1 MVKFDNDY
9 KNSKVKYSFPE
20 FDERVAKAFE
30 AACKQLFEAIKE
42 PILQDYKMLSSAVEE
57 VASSEEFYGKSFKAE
72 EFLLDKEDV
81 PKLYEMEL
89 DLARKFS
96 DFIFDFYK
104 SQCFTRGAMS
114 RIQGLGSDGRDK
126 IEKKLAERKGYT
138 HFNRAFHKSFLA
150 FEDIVRFDDRSIQK
164 VLREVTQYDL
174 AVAVCRDTSDE
185 VKEAFTRNMSKRARE
200 YLESCISDL
209 GPVLKS
215 LMLECRQKI
224 LAVMDELYSCH
235 EINFRENWV

>member
-1 MVKFDNDY
+1 MVMFDNDY
-9 KNSKVKYSFPE
+9 KNSKVRYSFPE
-20 FDERVAKAFE
+20 FDERVAKVFE

-42 PILQDYKMLSSAVEE
+42 PILKDYKTLSSAVEE
-57 VASSEEFYGKSFKAE
+57 VASSDEFYGKSFKAE
-72 EFLLDKEDV
+72 EFLLDKEDES
-81 PKLYEMEL
+81 KLYEMEM

-104 SQCFTRGAMS
+104 SQCLTRGAMS

-126 IEKKLAERKGYT
+126 IEKKLAECKGYT
-138 HFNRAFHKSFLA
+138 HFNLAFHKSFLA

-164 VLREVTQYDL
+164 VLREITQYDL

-200 YLESCISDL
+200 YLDSCISDL

-215 LMLECRQKI
+215 HILECRQKI
-224 LAVMDELYSCH
+224 LAVMNELYTCH
-235 EINFRENWV
+235 EINLREDYV

>member
-9 KNSKVKYSFPE
+9 KNSKVRYSFPE
-20 FDERVAKAFE
+20 FDERVAKVFE

-42 PILQDYKMLSSAVEE
+42 PILKDYKTLSSAVEE
-57 VASSEEFYGKSFKAE
+57 VASSDEFYGKSFKAE
-72 EFLLDKEDV
+72 EFLLDKEDES
-81 PKLYEMEL
+81 KLYEMEM

-104 SQCFTRGAMS
+104 SQCLTRGAMS

-126 IEKKLAERKGYT
+126 IEKKLAECKGYT

-164 VLREVTQYDL
+164 VLREITQYDL

-200 YLESCISDL
+200 YLDSCISDL

-215 LMLECRQKI
+215 HILECRQKI

-235 EINFRENWV
+235 EINFREDWV

>member
-1 MVKFDNDY
+1 MAMFDNDY
-9 KNSKVKYSFPE
+9 KNSKVRYSFPE
-20 FDERVAKAFE
+20 FDERVAKVFE

-42 PILQDYKMLSSAVEE
+42 PILKDYKTLSSAVEE
-57 VASSEEFYGKSFKAE
+57 VASSDEFYGKSFKAE
-72 EFLLDKEDV
+72 EFLLDKEDES
-81 PKLYEMEL
+81 KLYEMEM

-104 SQCFTRGAMS
+104 SQCLTRGAMS

-126 IEKKLAERKGYT
+126 IEKKLAECKGYT

-164 VLREVTQYDL
+164 VLREITQYDL

-185 VKEAFTRNMSKRARE
+185 VKEAFTRNMSKRSRE
-200 YLESCISDL
+200 YLDSCISDL

-215 LMLECRQKI
+215 HILECRQKI
-224 LAVMDELYSCH
+224 LAVMEELYSCH
-235 EINFRENWV
+235 EINLREDYI

>member
-1 MVKFDNDY
+1 MVMFDNDY
-9 KNSKVKYSFPE
+9 KNSKVRYSFPE
-20 FDERVAKAFE
+20 FDERVAKVFE

-42 PILQDYKMLSSAVEE
+42 PILKDYKTLSSAVEE
-57 VASSEEFYGKSFKAE
+57 VAFSDEFYGKSFKAE
-72 EFLLDKEDV
+72 EFLLDKEDES
-81 PKLYEMEL
+81 KLYEMEM

-104 SQCFTRGAMS
+104 SQCLTRGAMS

-126 IEKKLAERKGYT
+126 IEKKLAECKGYT

-164 VLREVTQYDL
+164 VLREITQYDL

-200 YLESCISDL
+200 YLDSCISDL

-215 LMLECRQKI
+215 HILECRQKI
-224 LAVMDELYSCH
+224 LAVMEELYSCH
-235 EINFRENWV
+235 EINLREDYI

>member
-1 MVKFDNDY
+1 MVKFDIDY
-9 KNSKVKYSFPE
+9 KNSTLKYSFPE
-20 FDERVAKAFE
+20 FDERVAKVFE
-30 AACKQLFEAIKE
+30 AACKQLFEVIKE
-42 PILQDYKMLSSAVEE
+42 PILQDYKTLSSVVEE
-57 VASSEEFYGKSFKAE
+57 VASSEEFYGKSYKAE
-72 EFLLDKEDV
+72 EFLMDIEDEQ
-81 PKLYEMEL
+81 KLYEIEMN
-89 DLARKFS
+89 LARQFS
-96 DFIFDFYK
+96 DFVFDFYK

-114 RIQGLGSDGRDK
+114 RIQGLGSDGRDR
-126 IEKKLAERKGYT
+126 IEKNLAKRKGYT

-235 EINFRENWV
+235 EINFREDWV

>member
-1 MVKFDNDY
+1 MVKFDIDY
-9 KNSKVKYSFPE
+9 KNSTLKYSFPE
-20 FDERVAKAFE
+20 FDERVAKVFE

-42 PILQDYKMLSSAVEE
+42 PILKDYKTLASAVEE
-57 VASSEEFYGKSFKAE
+57 VASSDEFYGKSYKAE
-72 EFLLDKEDV
+72 EFLMDIEDEQ
-81 PKLYEMEL
+81 KLYEIEMN
-89 DLARKFS
+89 LARQFS
-96 DFIFDFYK
+96 DFVFGFYK

-138 HFNRAFHKSFLA
+138 QFNRAFHKSFLA

-164 VLREVTQYDL
+164 VLKEITQHDQ
-174 AVAVCRDTSDE
+174 AVAISRDVSDE
-185 VKEAFTRNMSKRARE
+185 VKEAICRNMSKRARE
-200 YLESCISDL
+200 LQESYIADL

-215 LMLECRQKI
+215 HILECRQKI

-235 EINFRENWV
+235 EINFREDYI

>member
-9 KNSKVKYSFPE
+9 KNSIVKYFFPE

-57 VASSEEFYGKSFKAE
+57 VASTDEFYGKSYKPD
-72 EFLLDKEDV
+72 EFLLDKEDD
-81 PKLYEMEL
+81 PKLYEMEI

-104 SQCFTRGAMS
+104 SQCFTCGAMS
-114 RIQGLGSDGRDK
+114 KIQRMGSDGRDK
-126 IEKKLAERKGYT
+126 IEKNLAKRKGYT

-235 EINFRENWV
+235 EINFREDWV